1 MRHEMNKELLQQV
14 IDHLMPSNPKQEE
27 FEADLKELLSKHERP
42 IRLYCEGQSNNHDI
56 EL

>member
-1 MRHEMNKELLQQV
+1 MRHDMNKELLQEV

-27 FEADLKELLSKHERP
+27 FEKGLRELLDKHEKP
-42 IRLYCEGQSNNHDI
+42 IRLYCEGQGEHET